1 MSLRAKSPI
10 AFSTCLLR
18 SHVNLAPFWTNILWN
33 KYSFEQIFFW
43 TNNLWN
49 KYSFEQIFFW
59 TNILWN
65 KYSFEQI
72 FFWTNALLKKC
83 STEQILYFHYVQ
95 QSCIK
100 QWFSCMVVE
109 CLTSLIFQK
118 KKKMYFSLK
127 NSPRSELITE
137 SLSRSRTFCEMIK
150 SDLGLGFSLNNV
162 Q

>member
-18 SHVNLAPFWTNILWN
+18 SHVNLAPFC
-33 KYSFEQIFFW
+33 
-43 TNNLWN
+43 
-49 KYSFEQIFFW
+49 

-83 STEQILYFHYVQ
+83 STEQMLYFHYVQ

>member
-18 SHVNLAPFWTNILWN
+18 SHINLAPFWTNI
-33 KYSFEQIFFW
+33 
-43 TNNLWN
+43 LWN

-83 STEQILYFHYVQ
+83 STEQILYFHCVQ

-100 QWFSCMVVE
+100 QWFPCMVVE

>member
-18 SHVNLAPFWTNILWN
+18 SHVNLAPFWTNIRLN

-43 TNNLWN
+43 
-49 KYSFEQIFFW
+49 K
-59 TNILWN
+59 
-65 KYSFEQI
+65 
-72 FFWTNALLKKC
+72 NALLKKC
-83 STEQILYFHYVQ
+83 SIEQILYFHYAQ

-100 QWFSCMVVE
+100 QWFLCMVE
-109 CLTSLIFQK
+109 CLTSLIFRK

-162 Q
+162 R

>member
-1 MSLRAKSPI
+1 MSLRAKPPI

-18 SHVNLAPFWTNILWN
+18 SHVNLAPFWTNIRLN
-33 KYSFEQIFFW
+33 KYSFEQ
-43 TNNLWN
+43 T
-49 KYSFEQIFFW
+49 
-59 TNILWN
+59 
-65 KYSFEQI
+65 

-83 STEQILYFHYVQ
+83 SIEQILYFHYVQ

-100 QWFSCMVVE
+100 QWFLCMVE
-109 CLTSLIFQK
+109 CLTSLIFRK

-150 SDLGLGFSLNNV
+150 SDLGLGCSLNNV
-162 Q
+162 R